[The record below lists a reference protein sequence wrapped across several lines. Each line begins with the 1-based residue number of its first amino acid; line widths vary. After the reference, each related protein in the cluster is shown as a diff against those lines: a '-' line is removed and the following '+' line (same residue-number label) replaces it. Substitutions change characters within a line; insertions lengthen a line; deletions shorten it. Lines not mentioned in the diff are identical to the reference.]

1 MDAEAQR
8 QLFADFESSGSS
20 AEAAVLGEDGEDVT
34 DYSKAAE
41 AVVDEDQL

>member
-8 QLFADFESSGSS
+8 LLFADFEGSS
-20 AEAAVLGEDGEDVT
+20 STQVAVLGEDGEDVT

-41 AVVDEDQL
+41 AVIDEDQL